1 MGISKGL
8 KPRLTPWPQMAPRR
22 RILLLG
28 WLARI
33 AALYPVFGVGGG
45 GVVSGERIASAN
57 SHAARIS
64 PGQAGSLMPS
74 SGQFG
79 FVE

>member
-1 MGISKGL
+1 
-8 KPRLTPWPQMAPRR
+8 MAPRR

-28 WLARI
+28 WLALI

-64 PGQAGSLMPS
+64 PGKAGALIPTPIAGDSRRGFPDAALM
-74 SGQFG
+74 
-79 FVE
+79 